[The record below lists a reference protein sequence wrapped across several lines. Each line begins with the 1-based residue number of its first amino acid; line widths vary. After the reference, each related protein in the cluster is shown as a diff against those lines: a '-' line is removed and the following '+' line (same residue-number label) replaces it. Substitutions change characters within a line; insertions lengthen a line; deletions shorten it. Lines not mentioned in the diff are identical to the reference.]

1 MGLEAGHTLAWES
14 GERTSLADHE
24 RHGVEWAA
32 MHEQIHPHPI
42 PWRTDISCS
51 LAAGVAILRFLIV
64 CSFEFVF
71 PVRVRVVVS
80 VVVVLLVWNCCRR
93 VNRDRSCTA
102 AASASGV
109 VGVESQREGKG
120 IDTDTAATLVD
131 GVINR
136 CANCSIRTPL
146 VMCM

>member
-1 MGLEAGHTLAWES
+1 MSDTES
-14 GERTSLADHE
+14 NGQRCS
-24 RHGVEWAA
+24 
-32 MHEQIHPHPI
+32 EQIHPHPI

-102 AASASGV
+102 VAAAAV
-109 VGVESQREGKG
+109 AGVESQREGKG

-136 CANCSIRTPL
+136 DANRIIRTPL